1 MGFPFSEFVKQF
13 LNYTEN
19 QQFEKL
25 SRGKICNP
33 QN

>member
-1 MGFPFSEFVKQF
+1 MDFPLSEFVKQF

-25 SRGKICNP
+25 SRGKICKP
-33 QN
+33 PD